1 VFYQYSPVNI
11 LMASYGKEDFAHYPQ
26 SQDYYRLCCK
36 YNISNLYDRVIC
48 KAQQTTKCLWQK
60 PQR

>member
-36 YNISNLYDRVIC
+36 YNISNLYDRV
-48 KAQQTTKCLWQK
+48 
-60 PQR
+60 